1 MAWNLSIY
9 LDRHVARD
17 SISTSSAGPAKG
29 LLARRPDLII
39 EAGGTFSAIEVASKA
54 QRGNLVAARAEEGL
68 EAALGYGEATGI
80 NSVGFTLPWS
90 IGGVRTVGASSLPAT
105 YGIGA
110 AGALD
115 VGIGASRATPEA
127 IAAYSQRIAGAWTGT
142 FGQYTV
148 TTQVTTPAPETPRS
162 QYNVVGISPLARNAT
177 NGTPFTNAVGG
188 SYINVAPLTTGSNP
202 VNSIVPMLITC
213 GRRATSGTC
222 HGPRGHVQLLN
233 STSASWL
240 RNKYHGSASRGARST
255 GYIEHPVH
263 ELNRL
268 QRR

>member
-1 MAWNLSIY
+1 MELA
-9 LDRHVARD
+9 
-17 SISTSSAGPAKG
+17 P
-29 LLARRPDLII
+29 LAR
-39 EAGGTFSAIEVASKA
+39 
-54 QRGNLVAARAEEGL
+54 
-68 EAALGYGEATGI
+68 
-80 NSVGFTLPWS
+80 WM
-90 IGGVRTVGASSLPAT
+90 
-105 YGIGA
+105 
-110 AGALD
+110 
-115 VGIGASRATPEA
+115 SRATPEA

-202 VNSIVPMLITC
+202 VNEYNLN
-213 GRRATSGTC
+213 RADAYNLWAAGHERTC

>member
-68 EAALGYGEATGI
+68 EAALGNGEATGI

-162 QYNVVGISPLARNAT
+162 QYNVVDISPLAGNAT

-202 VNSIVPMLITC
+202 VNEYNLN
-213 GRRATSGTC
+213 RADAYNLWAA
-222 HGPRGHVQLLN
+222 GHERDMP
-233 STSASWL
+233 W
-240 RNKYHGSASRGARST
+240 ASRTCTAT
-255 GYIEHPVH
+255 Q
-263 ELNRL
+263 LNVRFL
-268 QRR
+268 ATKQISWQCLKGCQKHRIYRTSCT

>member
-115 VGIGASRATPEA
+115 VACHPRGYCSVLTENRRRVDWDIWA
-127 IAAYSQRIAGAWTGT
+127 IYRHHAGHDAC
-142 FGQYTV
+142 
-148 TTQVTTPAPETPRS
+148 
-162 QYNVVGISPLARNAT
+162 ARNASKPIQRR
-177 NGTPFTNAVGG
+177 GYQPARAQRHERNAV
-188 SYINVAPLTTGSNP
+188 YERRWWQLHQ
-202 VNSIVPMLITC
+202 
-213 GRRATSGTC
+213 RRATDYGEQSG
-222 HGPRGHVQLLN
+222 
-233 STSASWL
+233 
-240 RNKYHGSASRGARST
+240 
-255 GYIEHPVH
+255 
-263 ELNRL
+263 
-268 QRR
+268 QRI